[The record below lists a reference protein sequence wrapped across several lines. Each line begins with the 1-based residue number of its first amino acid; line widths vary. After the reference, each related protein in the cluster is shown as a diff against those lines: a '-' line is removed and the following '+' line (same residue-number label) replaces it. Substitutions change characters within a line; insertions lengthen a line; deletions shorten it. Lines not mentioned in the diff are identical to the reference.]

1 MMKTLRLI
9 LVTLILGLSLT
20 SCTIAAYPTTQD
32 DIYTEVSVD
41 EVNIAGTDMN
51 VVIRYGTP
59 YYYSG
64 SLLYYLYNGIYYYP
78 YYYDN
83 YWYFRAYRRPFPY
96 INYRPYF
103 RPHRYDYRFHSGY
116 VGHRSWHRNNTP
128 HGNYNRPNRH
138 HPRPDARPSIR
149 RPDIRP
155 NGRPSNPVRGGSTIN
170 RPSQST
176 RQGSSR
182 GGSIRGGRGR

>member
-1 MMKTLRLI
+1 MKTLRLI

-20 SCTIAAYPTTQD
+20 SCTITAYPTTQD

-103 RPHRYDYRFHSGY
+103 RPHRYDYRFNSGY
-116 VGHRSWHRNNTP
+116 VGHRSWHNNTP
-128 HGNYNRPNRH
+128 RGNYNHPNRH
-138 HPRPDARPSIR
+138 QSRPS
-149 RPDIRP
+149 
-155 NGRPSNPVRGGSTIN
+155 GRPSNSLRGGSTIS

-176 RQGSSR
+176 RPGSSR
-182 GGSIRGGRGR
+182 GGGRGR